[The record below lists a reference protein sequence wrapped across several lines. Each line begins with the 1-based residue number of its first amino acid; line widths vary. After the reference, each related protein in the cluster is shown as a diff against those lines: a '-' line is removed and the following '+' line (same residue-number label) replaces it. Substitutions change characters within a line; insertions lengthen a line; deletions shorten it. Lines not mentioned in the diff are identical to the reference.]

1 MGLLAKALMGRCPMN
16 LLLQGVDNGQMW
28 FKQARVPRDALLDAY
43 ASVAPDGTYS
53 SKIPSVSARFGV
65 TVGGLTTGEQALLVA
80 PALVPARAAYV
91 RLCFW
96 LYSMLLHNP
105 LWL

>member
-1 MGLLAKALMGRCPMN
+1 MARCPMN

-65 TVGGLTTGEQALLVA
+65 TVGGLTTGEHALLAA
-80 PALVPARAAYV
+80 PAVLRAPADV
-91 RLCFW
+91 QPCFW
-96 LYSMLLHNP
+96 LCSMLLRNP

>member
-1 MGLLAKALMGRCPMN
+1 MARCPMN

-65 TVGGLTTGEQALLVA
+65 TVGGLTTGEHALLAA
-80 PALVPARAAYV
+80 PAVLRAPAADV
-91 RLCFW
+91 QPCFW
-96 LYSMLLHNP
+96 LYSMLLRNP